1 MAKKAYFIENIN
13 EEKWRFLINWVRKK
27 AFYFV
32 VVKEPDRIKT
42 GFFKT
47 ERVYPKDLELLKDL
61 LVEEYDSKERWHRK
75 QFFSSH
81 FYKFRIDKKVWKLLE
96 NETLLNL
103 YLNKGIEDPSFF
115 DINDNPILETISHED
130 YAFVF
135 LENKEVQMFIK
146 KGFEIVEHKWG
157 VD

>member
-13 EEKWRFLINWVRKK
+13 EEKWRFLINWVMKK

-47 ERVYPKDLELLKDL
+47 KRGYPKDLKLLKDL
-61 LVEEYDSKERWHRK
+61 LVEEYDSKERWHCK

-81 FYKFRIDKKVWKLLE
+81 FYKFRIDKKVWKFLE
-96 NETLLNL
+96 NETPLDL
-103 YLNKGIEDPSFF
+103 YLKKGIEDPSFF
-115 DINDNPILETISHED
+115 DINDNPILETISHEE

-146 KGFEIVEHKWG
+146 KGFEIVEHKLG

>member
-1 MAKKAYFIENIN
+1 
-13 EEKWRFLINWVRKK
+13 
-27 AFYFV
+27 
-32 VVKEPDRIKT
+32 
-42 GFFKT
+42 
-47 ERVYPKDLELLKDL
+47 L
-61 LVEEYDSKERWHRK
+61 LVEEYDSKERWHCK

-96 NETLLNL
+96 NETLLDL